1 MISVKKNLR
10 KPSAALAV
18 ILSVLMLLSVFPAIS
33 FAAYS
38 TEYYYAS
45 GTQFVS
51 EIAFARSGYWSGTV
65 LSGTKSKLSDKGYE
79 TWDKDFNDG
88 CGTNSDY
95 IAGGWKYTTDI
106 SRALR
111 DVKFWVS
118 DSGSVPQYYDLTVNG
133 RNVRYY
139 LVGGTYEA
147 NNVSDG
153 GVVDL
158 NGGAGGKYIYA
169 FITRDPAAGPPI
181 TYIKVNTNNA
191 DSGYWSCT
199 SLQST
204 SSRIDLNSGA
214 KGDYIFMHLTSTAT
228 EVNSKNLRSVYASAT
243 NMIAKKSNYTVDS
256 ARALENAYNNAK
268 PVIESLDTYGASIN
282 NQAALNAL
290 YTELNTAVN
299 NATTNVY
306 FNASNN
312 GGTTAAKSTTVK
324 IGSASS
330 VVFDVSS
337 YTATKANAEFLGWST
352 DKNATA
358 GAKTTVNVGFNNTL
372 YAVFS
377 MDVAAT
383 FKYLGEDGTIVTET
397 KNDKLYNIASSTTIE
412 TPDAGNVTYNG
423 KELTFL
429 GWRDDNIAN
438 VALYTDSVKVQPG
451 INKTFRAVYSAPVTL
466 AFDANGGE
474 TEAPEALTATKYFN
488 VNDTVTERGV
498 SFVLPED
505 ILQKSGFGFLGWAEK
520 ANATKAKYHTGAEIT
535 GIKEDLTLYAVWSE
549 DYYTVTFKNYDGTV
563 LYETN
568 VVYNETPVYAGET
581 PEKVG
586 TVESKWVFDGWDN
599 EIVPA
604 TGNVEY
610 VATFRSEIADYS
622 VKFINPDGEVLQE
635 TMVNYGETPS
645 YAGATPELAPTQQYT
660 YIFRDWNKDFVPVD
674 GPQIYIALY
683 DEYLNSYNVQFVNY
697 DGEVLHQGLMEYG
710 AVPVYNGDAPEKA
723 SDDQYDY
730 TFKGWDKELAAIE
743 GNTVYTAVYKSTVRS
758 YDIKFVNYDGTE
770 LYTASVKYGAIPK
783 YKSTVPARESD
794 FRYTYSFIGWE
805 PEIVPVTG
813 EATYTALFQGTEKMM
828 IVTFFNFDGNVLESK
843 FIKYDTTPEYT
854 GATPTKPANAQY
866 TYTFKGWDRDL
877 ENITENTEYRAQFE
891 EILNEY
897 TVKFVNYDGTVLQEE
912 ILAYGSEV
920 AYNGV
925 NPEKP
930 TDAYIY
936 SFKGWDKEIAA
947 VTGDV
952 TYTAVFDKLDAAYT
966 IKFLDEDGTVL
977 QEKFYSYGDTPV
989 CEAPSKACDSANH
1002 YTFKGWNKEIAKV
1015 TQNTTYVAVYEA
1027 IAHNY
1032 VANVDSVPSCT
1043 EDGKT
1048 TYTCECGDTYVM
1060 TALATGHKYEY
1071 VVDGEAVSKVCSV
1084 CGDTIEVT
1092 DEAEKEEVLG
1102 GTTDTDGDVCE
1113 FCGKY
1118 HYKYLL
1124 PGIGRLSCFIS
1135 RIFTFLADLFAGK
1148 SL

>member
-1 MISVKKNLR
+1 MKKNLR
-10 KPSAALAV
+10 KPSAVLAV

-33 FAAYS
+33 FAAYP
-38 TEYYYAS
+38 TEYYYAE

-65 LSGTKSKLSDKGYE
+65 LRGTKAKLSDKGYE

-95 IAGGWKYTTDI
+95 IAGGWKYSTDV

-139 LVGGTYEA
+139 LVGGAYEA

-153 GVVDL
+153 GVIDL

-204 SSRIDLNSGA
+204 ATRIDLNSGA
-214 KGDYIFMHLTSTAT
+214 GGDDIFMHLTSTAT
-228 EVNSKNLRSVYASAT
+228 AVNSANLRSVYSLAA
-243 NMIAKKSNYTVDS
+243 NMVAKKTNYTLDS
-256 ARALENAYNNAK
+256 SRAIETAYNNAK
-268 PVIESLDTYGASIN
+268 ATVESLDKNGASTK
-282 NQAALNAL
+282 NQTALNTL
-290 YTELNTAVN
+290 YNDLYSAVY
-299 NATTNVY
+299 NAETNVY

-312 GGTTAAKSTTVK
+312 GGTTTAKATTVK
-324 IGSASS
+324 IGPNSS
-330 VVFDVSS
+330 VAFDVSS
-337 YTATKANAEFLGWST
+337 YTATKANAEFLGWNT
-352 DKNATA
+352 DKNATS
-358 GAKTTVNVGFNNTL
+358 GGKTTVNVGFNNTL
-372 YAVFS
+372 YSVFS

-383 FKYLGEDGTIVTET
+383 FKYLDSDGTIITET
-397 KNDKLYNIASSTTIE
+397 KNDKLYNIASSTSIAA
-412 TPDAGNVTYNG
+412 PAAGDVAYNG

-438 VALYTDSVKVQPG
+438 TALYTDTISAQPG
-451 INKTFRAVYSAPVTL
+451 ITKIFRAVYSAPVAVT
-466 AFDANGGE
+466 FDANGGE
-474 TEAPEALTATKYFN
+474 TETPAALTGTKYFN
-488 VNDTVTERGV
+488 VNDTVTERGE

-505 ILQKSGFGFLGWAEK
+505 VLQKTGFGFLGWSDNK
-520 ANATKAKYHTGAEIT
+520 DATKAKYHAGAELT
-535 GIKEDLTLYAVWSE
+535 GVTEDITLYAVWST

-568 VVYNETPVYAGET
+568 VVYNEVPVYEGKT
-581 PEKVG
+581 PEKPG
-586 TVESKWVFDGWDN
+586 TVEAKWVFDGWDT

-604 TGNVEY
+604 TGSAEY
-610 VATFRSEIADYS
+610 VATFHSETADYL
-622 VKFINPDGEVLQE
+622 VQFLNPGGEVIKE
-635 TMVNYGETPS
+635 IMVDYGETPS
-645 YAGATPELAPTQQYT
+645 YDGETPIREADVQYT
-660 YIFRDWNKDFVPVD
+660 YVFREWNKAFEAVE
-674 GPQIYIALY
+674 GPQVYIALY
-683 DEYLNSYNVQFVNY
+683 DAYLNSYNVQFVNY
-697 DGEVLHQGLMEYG
+697 DGEVLHGGLMEYG
-710 AVPVYNGDAPEKA
+710 LVPVYNGDIPEKA
-723 SDDQYDY
+723 SDAQYDY
-730 TFKGWDKELAAIE
+730 TFNGWDKELAAVE
-743 GNTVYTAVYKSTVRS
+743 GNAVYTAVYKSTVRA

-770 LYTASVKYGAIPK
+770 LYTTTVKYGATPK
-783 YKSTVPARESD
+783 YNTTIPTREAD
-794 FRYTYSFIGWE
+794 FRYTYSFIGWT

-813 EATYTALFQGTEKMM
+813 EATYTALFQGTEKQM
-828 IVTFFNFDGNVLESK
+828 IVTFFNYDGNVLESK
-843 FIKYDTTPEYT
+843 FIKYDTIPEYT
-854 GATPTKPANAQY
+854 GATPTKASTAQY
-866 TYTFKGWDRDL
+866 TYVFKGWDRAL
-877 ENITENTEYRAQFE
+877 EPVTEKTEYTAQFE
-891 EILNEY
+891 AILNEY
-897 TVKFVNYDGTVLQEE
+897 TVKFVNFDGTVLQEE
-912 ILAYGSEV
+912 VLAYGSDV
-920 AYNGV
+920 AYKGET
-925 NPEKP
+925 PEKP

-936 SFKGWDKEIAA
+936 TFKGWNKEIAA

-966 IKFLDEDGTVL
+966 IKFLDENGTVL

-989 CEAPSKACDSANH
+989 YEGETPVKAYDSAYH
-1002 YTFKGWNKEIAKV
+1002 YAFKGWNKEIAEV

-1027 IAHNY
+1027 VAHEY
-1032 VANVDSVPSCT
+1032 DATVDSVPSCT
-1043 EDGKT
+1043 ETGKT
-1048 TYTCECGDTYVM
+1048 TYKCECGASYETTYP
-1060 TALATGHKYEY
+1060 ATGHKYEY
-1071 VVDGEAVSKVCSV
+1071 VVDGEAVTKVCSV

-1102 GTTDTDGDVCE
+1102 GTTTDSDVCE

-1124 PGIGRLSCFIS
+1124 PGLGRISCFIS
-1135 RIFTFLADLFAGK
+1135 RIFTFLAELFTGK